1 MTSLRKQVYLST
13 VTSEWPASA
22 KPRLQSGARAK
33 FSPFFHQE
41 FHLRFVD
48 ADFNV
53 TVGDYL

>member
-1 MTSLRKQVYLST
+1 M
-13 VTSEWPASA
+13 ASA
-22 KPRLQSGARAK
+22 RPILLSGARAK